1 MSWHWSS
8 ANKFFCPLD
17 LKAICLGK
25 VTSHRA
31 YKNECSYTW
40 FLRSHQNTSVWL
52 TNLSRRA
59 PVILRSYSS
68 IWQGECWTVL
78 LKSKLMRP
86 WVMHWIFFFSPVR
99 IKGNTTVFWYD
110 CTYEYPQSSIS
121 CELPMHQLL
130 HSSRPAG
137 IYPVVK
143 WNLISFL
150 PASFWSVFM
159 EGLCGQLFK
168 ESNNNKKKTQKKL
181 HIWRKSGK
189 SSV

>member
-86 WVMHWIFFFSPVR
+86 WVMHWIFFFFPSQNQRKHNSLLIRLHVWVPT
-99 IKGNTTVFWYD
+99 KQHKLWTSNASAT
-110 CTYEYPQSSIS
+110 PQ
-121 CELPMHQLL
+121 
-130 HSSRPAG
+130 
-137 IYPVVK
+137 
-143 WNLISFL
+143 
-150 PASFWSVFM
+150 
-159 EGLCGQLFK
+159 
-168 ESNNNKKKTQKKL
+168 
-181 HIWRKSGK
+181 
-189 SSV
+189 